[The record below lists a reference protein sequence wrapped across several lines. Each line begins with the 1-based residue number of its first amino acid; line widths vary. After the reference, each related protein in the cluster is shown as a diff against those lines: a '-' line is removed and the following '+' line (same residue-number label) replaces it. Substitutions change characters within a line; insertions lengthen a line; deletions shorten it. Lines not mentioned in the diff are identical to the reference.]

1 VECVPKLGPTDLE
14 LPRVRRAYPGVYIEE
29 SPGGGRTIGGVSTCA
44 AASIGFTLKGPIDE
58 AVHVSSFADFER
70 HFADV
75 PPKAPSPKRSST
87 ISCTG
92 GRRRGSCAVRLGHR
106 PGLSRFC
113 SISQLTNPPE
123 PFRRR

>member
-1 VECVPKLGPTDLE
+1 
-14 LPRVRRAYPGVYIEE
+14 VYIEE

-75 PPKAPSPKRSST
+75 PPKSA
-87 ISCTG
+87 IAQALEHYFLHG
-92 GRRRGSCAVRLGHR
+92 ARRHGSCEVRPGHH

-113 SISQLTNPPE
+113 SITQLTNPPE

>member
-1 VECVPKLGPTDLE
+1 VECVPNWDPLTWSCPASAEPT
-14 LPRVRRAYPGVYIEE
+14 YPGVYIEE

-75 PPKAPSPKRSST
+75 PPKSAIAQALEHYFLHGGTKAWVVRSASGTPS
-87 ISCTG
+87 
-92 GRRRGSCAVRLGHR
+92 GS
-106 PGLSRFC
+106 LSLLLYQPIDQ
-113 SISQLTNPPE
+113 SA
-123 PFRRR
+123 